1 MAFLSTKLSH
11 GVMLDG
17 LNHALLLRDVLIA
30 DESWAIK
37 ACAANIAVT
46 LRSTSVMPTRT
57 TTEVTQAMVLVVII
71 VTS

>member
-1 MAFLSTKLSH
+1 MALLGAELSH

-46 LRSTSVMPTRT
+46 LRSTSVKPTGT
-57 TTEVTQAMVLVVII
+57 TTKVSQTVILVVII